1 MRCAWSP
8 RGDPL
13 YVAYHDEEWGVP
25 SRDPFHLFEM
35 LVLEG
40 AQAGLS
46 WSTILHKREGYRRA
60 FAGFDPARWRGS
72 TPRCSS
78 ATPGIVR
85 NRLKVESSI
94 SNARVWLEQDDP
106 VELLWSFVGGKP
118 KRQPLSNALGAT
130 AQTPESAAMSKELK
144 RRGFR
149 FVGPTICYS
158 LMQACGLVD
167 DHTTDC
173 FRYGAA
179 SAGAPCRARSRRSR
193 RRACRPSGTGRPCA
207 PRSPPPRGP
216 ARPGCR
222 RARLRPRP

>member
-1 MRCAWSP
+1 MERCAWVP
-8 RGDPL
+8 EGDPL

-25 SRDPFHLFEM
+25 SRDPTHLFEM

-60 FAGFDPARWRGS
+60 FAGFDPARVARLD
-72 TPRCSS
+72 
-78 ATPGIVR
+78 AEKLLQDQGIVR

-94 SNARVWLEQDDP
+94 SNARAWLEQDDP
-106 VELLWSFVGGKP
+106 VDLLWSFVGGSP
-118 KRQPLSNALGAT
+118 RLNRFETLAELP

-158 LMQACGLVD
+158 LMQACGLVN
-167 DHTTDC
+167 DHVTSC
-173 FRYGAA
+173 FRSSDA
-179 SAGAPCRARSRRSR
+179 
-193 RRACRPSGTGRPCA
+193 
-207 PRSPPPRGP
+207 
-216 ARPGCR
+216 
-222 RARLRPRP
+222 